1 MPHRQDRDAKP
12 HLGGQVTVER
22 GLTAHGPTSD
32 AQGMP
37 ASYGAVEPAAGRRA
51 RPAGM
56 MGEKAMAAQ
65 YRQGHRGAGE
75 LAGAQQVRGE
85 PSLSVWSAKHAIARS
100 AKGLR

>member
-56 MGEKAMAAQ
+56 MGEKALAA
-65 YRQGHRGAGE
+65 RVATFLPSMFSGISRIKDAHT
-75 LAGAQQVRGE
+75 LAR
-85 PSLSVWSAKHAIARS
+85 
-100 AKGLR
+100 